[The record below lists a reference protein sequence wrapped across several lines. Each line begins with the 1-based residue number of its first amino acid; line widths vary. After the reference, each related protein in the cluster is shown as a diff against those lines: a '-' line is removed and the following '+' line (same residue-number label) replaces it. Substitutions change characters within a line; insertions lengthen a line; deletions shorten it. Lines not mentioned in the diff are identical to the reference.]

1 MTTRNDTKNAR
12 QTLTQFISGFG
23 IEYRWLY
30 ADEGGRPPV
39 DPDTDWAVFTARD
52 FFVAW
57 EMYRCLAHHIAA
69 IKGSVWLN
77 DDGDI
82 IMPLGIDEITA
93 ASAALGDFWRD
104 FDHRT
109 NGLRMHEDK
118 HAPAGRIARA
128 IYRETIQAF
137 LWRWEGTDA
146 EFREPQWPTQWT
158 HEFPLALEELL
169 ETLDR
174 EAAMLAAIAGTS
186 RTGDTVSLKLADL
199 PIHEHLARHGLGLPS
214 TVHKHHFTK
223 RLHPQ
228 DFYTAAHLAWSL
240 DKVEA
245 RYAQG
250 SSRTGAEGRLAHIL
264 GASEA
269 IHVTL
274 DAAIDTWNLRS
285 RMAVITAAFFSD
297 GVVPMLRIYGAC
309 VAVHLV
315 LDAARTRSPVGD
327 TRAAFIREVVAPTLR
342 YPTEDMPQYARFAS
356 QLRGLHALAR
366 ELAGEEMRLFG
377 GEAGEREEDSS
388 PPDGSVS
395 WRFAES

>member
-1 MTTRNDTKNAR
+1 
-12 QTLTQFISGFG
+12 
-23 IEYRWLY
+23 
-30 ADEGGRPPV
+30 
-39 DPDTDWAVFTARD
+39 
-52 FFVAW
+52 
-57 EMYRCLAHHIAA
+57 
-69 IKGSVWLN
+69 
-77 DDGDI
+77 
-82 IMPLGIDEITA
+82 
-93 ASAALGDFWRD
+93 
-104 FDHRT
+104 
-109 NGLRMHEDK
+109 
-118 HAPAGRIARA
+118 
-128 IYRETIQAF
+128 
-137 LWRWEGTDA
+137 
-146 EFREPQWPTQWT
+146 
-158 HEFPLALEELL
+158 
-169 ETLDR
+169 
-174 EAAMLAAIAGTS
+174 MLAAIAGTS
-186 RTGDTVSLKLADL
+186 RIGDTVSLKLADL

-223 RLHPQ
+223 RLRLQ

-269 IHVTL
+269 IHATL

-285 RMAVITAAFFSD
+285 RMAVIMAAFICD
-297 GVVPMLRIYGAC
+297 VVVPMLRIYGAG

-327 TRAAFIREVVAPTLR
+327 TRAAFIREVVVPTLR
-342 YPTEDMPQYARFAS
+342 YPTEDMPHYARFAS

-366 ELAGEEMRLFG
+366 ELAGEEMRLFS

-395 WRFAES
+395 WRCAES